1 MNPQSERSMS
11 ISRRRFLAANA
22 ALAALPLA
30 ASASNAA
37 VRRGPDAPLIL
48 DDASRLNAT
57 PISGQAVLG
66 SVDEEGLLQQMRAM
80 LGEAASSGRAVAAG
94 GARHSMGGQSLP
106 RNGIAASF
114 ATPTI
119 EPDTRS
125 RIYRVSAGARWRDV
139 IHALDPIGFS
149 PAVTQSNHDFSVGG
163 TLSVNAHGWPV
174 PYGPFGTTIR
184 RFRLM
189 LADGSVVVCSDSE
202 NPELFRF
209 AVGGYGLFGIVID
222 AELRMVENKLLRPHS
237 ELMTADAFAPRFI
250 ARAAD
255 PSVCML
261 YGRLSMAREGFLRE
275 ALLVNYTPAQ
285 PQPDHLPP
293 PKNSSA
299 FSFVSRSVFRAQ
311 TGSERGKRL
320 RWAAETRLMP
330 RLDQGA
336 VTRNTLLDTPVAA
349 LADRVST
356 RTDILHEYFVPS
368 DRFNDF
374 FAACREIIPAHRQDL
389 LNVTLRYVD
398 ADSSSVLTY
407 APQPRIAAVMLFVQ
421 ERTAEADDDMRAMT
435 VKLIDRV
442 LALGG
447 SYYLPYRLHASVEQM
462 RLAYPRLDEFVAAKR
477 RYDSQLRFRN
487 ALWDRYLA

>member
-1 MNPQSERSMS
+1 MS
-11 ISRRRFLAANA
+11 ISRRRFLAAGA
-22 ALAALPLA
+22 ALAGLPLA
-30 ASASNAA
+30 TRSSRAA
-37 VRRGPDAPLIL
+37 VGPDTTLIL

-57 PISGQAVLG
+57 PISRQAILT
-66 SVDEEGLLQQMRAM
+66 SVEENGLLQEMRAM
-80 LGEAASSGRAVAAG
+80 LGEGASAGRPIAVG

-114 ATPTI
+114 ARPAI
-119 EPDTRS
+119 EPDTNS

-139 IHALDPIGFS
+139 IRALDPIGFS
-149 PAVTQSNHDFSVGG
+149 PAVTQCNHDFSVGG

-174 PYGPFGTTIR
+174 PFAPFGTTVR

-222 AELRMVENKLLRPHS
+222 AELRMVGNSLLRPHS
-237 ELMTADAFAPRFI
+237 ELMAAETFAPRFI

-255 PSVCML
+255 PSVSML

-275 ALLVNYTPAQ
+275 ALLVSYSLVQ
-285 PQPDHLPP
+285 PQPDRLPP

-311 TGSERGKRL
+311 IGSERGKRL
-320 RWAAETRLMP
+320 RWAAETRLTP
-330 RLDQGA
+330 RFDRGA
-336 VTRNTLLDTPVAA
+336 VTRNTLLDEPVAA

-356 RTDILHEYFVPS
+356 RTDILHEYFVPA

-374 FAACREIIPAHRQDL
+374 LTACREIVPAHRQDL

-398 ADSSSVLTY
+398 TDSSSVLTY
-407 APQPRIAAVMLFVQ
+407 APQPRIAAVMLFAQ
-421 ERTAEADDDMRAMT
+421 QRTTEADDDMRIMT

-447 SYYLPYRLHASVEQM
+447 SYYLPYRLHASGEQM

-477 RYDSQLRFRN
+477 HYDPQLRFRN